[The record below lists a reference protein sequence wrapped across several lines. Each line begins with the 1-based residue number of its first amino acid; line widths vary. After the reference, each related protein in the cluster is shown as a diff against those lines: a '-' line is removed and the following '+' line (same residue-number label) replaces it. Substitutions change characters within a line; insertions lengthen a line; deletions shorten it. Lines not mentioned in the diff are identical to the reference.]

1 MQFPPLSISKSAKN
15 ICPLSGGIG
24 IMLFKE
30 GPSTRCVHYGRS
42 IDPLTHVM
50 NTPIMENTAFAY
62 ETFESWREVALGEK
76 PGDIYSRN
84 SNPTIRALNE
94 KMAALEG
101 TEAATDFSTG
111 MAAIN
116 TILFALL
123 SPGQRAVTI
132 KDAYGA
138 TYLHF
143 KEILPRF
150 GIHCELCETNDEE
163 AILAAIAKGCD
174 VLYLESPTNP
184 LLHVVDFEKLFAAAR
199 KVGAVTIADNTFG
212 TPINQHPIDLGAD
225 LVVHS
230 ATKFI
235 GGHNDL
241 LAGVVCGKGE
251 LVKKVYRYRE
261 LVGPS
266 LDPHRAS
273 LLLRSLKTLALRVER
288 QNKNAI
294 AMARFLERHAKVL
307 RVNYP
312 GLESHPMHEVA
323 KKQMPGGYGGV
334 LSFEIVGGLE
344 AVARVLPHLKY
355 AYMAANLG
363 QVDTVVG
370 PPSLTSHVECTEEE
384 RRAAGIPEGLIRYAA
399 GIEDTEDL
407 IADMDQALSIL

>member
-1 MQFPPLSISKSAKN
+1 
-15 ICPLSGGIG
+15 
-24 IMLFKE
+24 MLPKE

-42 IDPLTHVM
+42 IDPSTHTM
-50 NTPIMENTAFAY
+50 NVPIMENAAFAY
-62 ETFESWREVALGEK
+62 ENLESWREVALGK
-76 PGDIYSRN
+76 RPGDIYSRN
-84 SNPTIRALNE
+84 SNPTVRAFNE
-94 KMAALEG
+94 KIAALEG
-101 TEAATDFSTG
+101 AEAATDFSTG
-111 MAAIN
+111 MAAISA
-116 TILFALL
+116 TLFALL
-123 SPGQRAVTI
+123 SPGHRAVTI

-143 KEILPRF
+143 TEILPRF
-150 GIHCELCETNDEE
+150 GIRCELCDTENEE

-174 VLYLESPTNP
+174 VLYLETPTNP
-184 LLHVVDFEKLFAAAR
+184 LLRVVDLEKMFGAAH
-199 KVGAVTIADNTFG
+199 KQGAITIADNTFG
-212 TPINQHPIDLGAD
+212 TSINQHPIDLGAD

-241 LAGVVCGKGE
+241 TAGVVCGKSE
-251 LVKKVYRYRE
+251 LVDKIYRYRE

-266 LDPHRAS
+266 LDAHRAS

-288 QNKNAI
+288 QNENAL
-294 AMARFLERHAKVL
+294 AMARFLEKHAKVL
-307 RVNYP
+307 KVNYP
-312 GLESHPMHEVA
+312 GLESHPMHNVA

-344 AVARVLPHLKY
+344 AVSRVLPRLKY

-384 RRAAGIPEGLIRYAA
+384 RRAAGIPEGLIRYSA
-399 GIEDTEDL
+399 GIEDIEDL
-407 IADMDQALSIL
+407 IADMNEALSVL